1 MVGLHVVDD
10 DVVDRTVADDAAH
23 VVYELREEV
32 YFYCVYERYLLVVDD
47 IGVVAYAERQGPETL
62 KECFVAIVDAYWM
75 NVGHVM
81 IWCYGEM
88 VLWCGGEMVRYAL
101 MSTSQHNNIISYN

>member
-10 DVVDRTVADDAAH
+10 DIVDGTVTDDAAH

-32 YFYCVYERYLLVVDD
+32 YFYSVDECYLLIVDD
-47 IGVVAYAERQGPETL
+47 ICVVAHAVRQRPETF
-62 KECFVAIVDAYWM
+62 KECFVAVVDAYWM

-81 IWCYGEM
+81 IWC
-88 VLWCGGEMVRYAL
+88 
-101 MSTSQHNNIISYN
+101 

>member
-10 DVVDRTVADDAAH
+10 DIVDRTVADDAAY

-32 YFYCVYERYLLVVDD
+32 YFYCVDECYLLVVDD
-47 IGVVAYAERQGPETL
+47 ICVVAHAVRQRPETF
-62 KECFVAIVDAYWM
+62 KECFVAVVNAYWM

-81 IWCYGEM
+81 M
-88 VLWCGGEMVRYAL
+88 VLWCCVEVVRW
-101 MSTSQHNNIISYN
+101 

>member
-81 IWCYGEM
+81 IWCYGE
-88 VLWCGGEMVRYAL
+88 VVRW
-101 MSTSQHNNIISYN
+101 